1 MFFHLCSTPVAKNY
15 RVTDR
20 LEQILEGKLRRL
32 DKYFPDKETPCK
44 VVMSETGR
52 QSKMEISI
60 SYHGVYIRSEV
71 VGDTM
76 YYNIDSCLPKLERQL
91 VKHREKLNKSFKMPE
106 RPSEYEFVSDVDMQ
120 PVEIN
125 KVKRF
130 AVKPM
135 SAEEAA
141 ENLDMV
147 GHDFYIFANEENG
160 AIEVV
165 YRRKDGSVGLLQP
178 YVEE

>member
-1 MFFHLCSTPVAKNY
+1 
-15 RVTDR
+15 
-20 LEQILEGKLRRL
+20 
-32 DKYFPDKETPCK
+32 
-44 VVMSETGR
+44 
-52 QSKMEISI
+52 
-60 SYHGVYIRSEV
+60 
-71 VGDTM
+71 
-76 YYNIDSCLPKLERQL
+76 
-91 VKHREKLNKSFKMPE
+91 MPE